1 MKFWDI
7 SLSLDKTTIAWPGD
21 VRFSRQEKR
30 GSGIT
35 SKLTMSTHTGTH
47 IDAPK
52 HFLFDKAGVDKI
64 ALSKLIGP
72 CRVVEVKSGK
82 LKAESLIEVGD
93 VRKIG
98 VKKGDKIL
106 FKTRNS
112 KLLRLKKFTS
122 DYVSLSL
129 EAAEYLAAKKIDLVG
144 IDYLGIEAKSPPVA
158 RLAPN
163 SRGGAPGHP
172 VHKALLAAGI
182 VNVEGLDLSKVKPG
196 SYNLAVLP
204 LRITNADGSPA
215 RAILWK

>member
-144 IDYLGIEAKSPPVA
+144 IDYLGIEAKS
-158 RLAPN
+158 
-163 SRGGAPGHP
+163 APGHP